1 KGFRTFEAKNGRE
14 ALEIA
19 IENQINVILSDV
31 RMPNGDGVEL
41 LNNIKERYPELPVVM
56 FVTGFADM
64 SLEDAYDLG
73 ADAVF
78 SKPFDRKALF
88 ATVLRAVS
96 AKDEIWSP
104 RHHERVDT
112 ELGIRLAAPTFDI
125 QAQIVNIG
133 RGGMFVSMSAPLPQ
147 IGDVVTFH
155 IPGAIATEG
164 KGVVRWVRSQSTA
177 SLPAG
182 CGVEFF
188 EL

>member
-88 ATVLRAVS
+88 ATVLRAVGD
-96 AKDEIWSP
+96 KNEIWSP

-112 ELGIRLAAPTFDI
+112 ELSIYLATPKSNIEAHV
-125 QAQIVNIG
+125 VNIG
-133 RGGMFVSMSAPLPQ
+133 RGGVFVEMPPPFLQ
-147 IGDVVTFH
+147 IGDIVTFH
-155 IPGAIATEG
+155 IQ
-164 KGVVRWVRSQSTA
+164 GVVS
-177 SLPAG
+177 
-182 CGVEFF
+182 
-188 EL
+188 